1 MSHNKLLN
9 LFAASSVLALA
20 ILVAFTLS
28 QGAQFKSVIYGVFL
42 MTMYVLLIASYLSR
56 VALVF
61 LVVFAAYKVLRERV
75 NASNK
80 LV

>member
-1 MSHNKLLN
+1 MSHKKLLN

-42 MTMYVLLIASYLSR
+42 LTMYVLLIASYLSR

>member
-1 MSHNKLLN
+1 MSHKKLLN